1 MNVCFSGLGG
11 QGIALLGLALGEAAA
26 RSGLNA
32 LQTQSY
38 GAEARG
44 GASYSTVIISKERIL
59 DIAPEELDM
68 LVAMSQPAHDRF
80 VKALKGDGLLVYESD
95 LVKPKDAG
103 GFGIPATSLSQKN
116 LGKELFANMVML
128 GFFVKVSRIVDAGK
142 AREAIAASVPPR
154 TVENNLKAFAIG
166 YDYTP

>member
-1 MNVCFSGLGG
+1 MIVCFSGLGG

-59 DIAPEELDM
+59 DIAPEEVDM
-68 LVAMSQPAHDRF
+68 LVAMSQPAYDRF
-80 VKALKGDGLLVYESD
+80 VKALRGDGVLIYDSELVAPSG
-95 LVKPKDAG
+95 AG
-103 GFGIPATSLSQKN
+103 GAGIPATSLAKRL
-116 LGKELFANMVML
+116 LGKELYANMVIF
-128 GFFVKVSRIVDAGK
+128 GFFVKVSRVVDGDR
-142 AREAIAASVPPR
+142 AREAIAASVPQK
-154 TVENNLKAFAIG
+154 TVENNLRAFEIG
-166 YDYTP
+166 YSYTQ

>member
-68 LVAMSQPAHDRF
+68 LVAMSQPAYDRF
-80 VKALKGDGLLVYESD
+80 VKSLKGSGVLVYESD
-95 LVKPKDAG
+95 LVRPADSG
-103 GFGIPATSLSQKN
+103 GAGIPATSLSQKH
-116 LGKELFANMVML
+116 LGKELYANMVMF
-128 GFFVKVSRIVDAGK
+128 GFFVKVSRVVGAGR
-142 AREAIAASVPPR
+142 AREAIAASVPAR
-154 TVENNLKAFAIG
+154 TVENNLKAFELG
-166 YDYTP
+166 FGHSP

>member
-1 MNVCFSGLGG
+1 MIVCFSGLGG

-44 GASYSTVIISKERIL
+44 GASYSTVIISKDRIL

-68 LVAMSQPAHDRF
+68 LVAMSQPAYDKF
-80 VKALKGDGLLVYESD
+80 VKALRGDGVLIYESD
-95 LVKPKDAG
+95 LVKPSATG
-103 GFGIPATSLSQKN
+103 GAGIPATTLARKS
-116 LGKELFANMVML
+116 LGKELYANMVIF
-128 GFFVKVSRIVDAGK
+128 GFFVKVGRVVDGEK
-142 AREAIAASVPPR
+142 AKDAIAASVPPR
-154 TVENNLKAFAIG
+154 TVEHNLKAFELGFG
-166 YDYTP
+166 YSP